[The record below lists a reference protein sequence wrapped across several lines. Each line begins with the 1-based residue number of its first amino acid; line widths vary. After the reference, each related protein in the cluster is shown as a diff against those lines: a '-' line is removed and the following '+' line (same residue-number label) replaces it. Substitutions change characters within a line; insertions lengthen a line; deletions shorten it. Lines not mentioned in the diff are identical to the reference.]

1 MIANKQGDR
10 VSQACAFIEDGN
22 EFECGLTAKQKMASK
37 PNQTIANS
45 FQLLLPKE
53 FVEKQEVAVLHRV
66 PANFN
71 SEKDKFEVSSSRNP
85 EEGEVVEVG
94 VLEVLTELFKSECGE
109 FFFLF

>member
-53 FVEKQEVAVLHRV
+53 FVEKQELAVLHRV

-71 SEKDKFEVSSSRNP
+71 SEKNIFEVNSSRNS
-85 EEGEVVEVG
+85 EEEETIEIGAV
-94 VLEVLTELFKSECGE
+94 EVLTELLKSECGE
-109 FFFLF
+109 

>member
-1 MIANKQGDR
+1 M
-10 VSQACAFIEDGN
+10 SQACAFIEDGN

-71 SEKDKFEVSSSRNP
+71 SEKDKFEVTASRNP
-85 EEGEVVEVG
+85 EEGQCVEVG
-94 VLEVLTELFKSECGE
+94 PAEVLTQLLKSEFGK
-109 FFFLF
+109 FV